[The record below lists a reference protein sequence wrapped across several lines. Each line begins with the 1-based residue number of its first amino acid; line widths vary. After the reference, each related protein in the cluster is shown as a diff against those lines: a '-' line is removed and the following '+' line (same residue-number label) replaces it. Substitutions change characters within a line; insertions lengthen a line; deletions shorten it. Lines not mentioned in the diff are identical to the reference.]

1 MLSTMPNT
9 TKNSTTTKHAV
20 RLTFDKAASRMI
32 LIAALLVMLLIALFS
47 LPDLATT
54 HLPSLGLLLGAIV
67 ITALLSILLFKISA
81 PSLNSMSA
89 WESAAFAFTM
99 LMLITIGTFL
109 TIGFAGHHYGL
120 VETQSVEIYL
130 LRLVQVLVTSAV
142 CYVLILRLLYLQG
155 VENSAHKD
163 SRSANLQALQSRIR
177 PHFMFN
183 SMNSIA
189 SLIRQSPADA
199 EHALLDLADL
209 IRVQMAD
216 ARKLVPLTA
225 ETDTCKQ
232 YLAIEKLRLGDRLEV
247 RWQIDDMPHG
257 CQIPSLTLQP
267 LLENAVYHGIEP
279 NFGGGMID
287 IHYRYKNNKIYVS
300 IRNPVPEIGDAPH
313 RKGNKIA
320 MQNIRERLARHFG
333 KGASLSAETR
343 AGIYC
348 TRLCI
353 PVVTG

>member
-1 MLSTMPNT
+1 MQNT
-9 TKNSTTTKHAV
+9 SKTSTTQKHAV
-20 RLTFDKAASRMI
+20 RLDFGKDIST
-32 LIAALLVMLLIALFS
+32 LLYIAALLVILLLTLFS
-47 LPDLATT
+47 LPGMATT
-54 HLPSLGLLLGAIV
+54 HIPFLSMLLGAIV
-67 ITALLSILLFKISA
+67 IIAMLSSLVLKISA
-81 PSLNSMSA
+81 QSLNSMPA
-89 WESAAFAFTM
+89 RESAAYAFTM
-99 LMLITIGTFL
+99 LMLIATGVFL
-109 TIGFAGHHYGL
+109 TVGFAGQKSGL
-120 VETQSVEIYL
+120 LETQSVDIHL
-130 LRLVQVLVTSAV
+130 IHLAQALVASAICFAVILRLV
-142 CYVLILRLLYLQG
+142 YLKGIEQ
-155 VENSAHKD
+155 SAHKD

-189 SLIRQSPADA
+189 SLIRKNPADA
-199 EHALLDLADL
+199 EHALIDLADL

-225 ETDTCKQ
+225 ETETCEQ
-232 YLAIEKLRLGDRLEV
+232 YLSIEKLRLGDRLEV
-247 RWQIDDMPHG
+247 HWQIDDIPKG

-287 IHYRYKNNKIYVS
+287 IHYRHKNNKVYVS

-320 MQNIRERLARHFG
+320 MQNIRERLARHYG
-333 KGASLSAETR
+333 KEAYLTADTK